1 MARLSL
7 RDRFFTPPVAR
18 AMVSPSGILLAGA
31 GAAAAIVAGL
41 PLAVAAGAAGVAWAA
56 RVAFSIPRNARAE
69 RIDPFA
75 IKEPWRHFVS
85 DALRSQRQFDE
96 AVGNTQKGP
105 LRDRMA
111 AIGERIEAGV
121 GEAWRI
127 ARAGQALAEARS
139 AIDVSVVMAKLG
151 SVAPPGQPPPDP
163 QTAAGRTVEALNAQL
178 QSARRLEALVTDTQ
192 DRLRLLDARMSEA
205 VARAIELSVRA
216 DGVEEL
222 GGLSQDIDDVVN
234 EMEALRAALVETDA
248 SPVAPPGILPGE
260 PSARPTGAPPP
271 VRPDDTPG
279 TPQTGAR

>member
-31 GAAAAIVAGL
+31 GASVAIVAGL
-41 PLAVAAGAAGVAWAA
+41 PIAAAAGAAALAWAA
-56 RVAFSIPRNARAE
+56 RVAFSVPRNPRAE
-69 RIDPFA
+69 HIDPFA

-96 AVGNTQKGP
+96 AVGNTERGP

-111 AIGERIEAGV
+111 TIGERIEAGV
-121 GEAWRI
+121 REAWRI

-139 AIDVSVVMAKLG
+139 AIDVTVVMGKLRAV
-151 SVAPPGQPPPDP
+151 SPPGQPPPDP
-163 QTAAGRTVEALNAQL
+163 QSAAGRTVEALNAQL
-178 QSARRLEALVTDTQ
+178 QSAQRLEALVADTQ

-216 DGVEEL
+216 EGVEEL
-222 GGLSQDIDDVVN
+222 GGLSQDIDEVVN

-248 SPVAPPGILPGE
+248 SPVAPPGILPGDAG
-260 PSARPTGAPPP
+260 SS
-271 VRPDDTPG
+271 
-279 TPQTGAR
+279 PQRGVT